1 MAGGR
6 DGGREAVDK
15 GIFPPGS
22 LVRQL
27 RVYAGDE
34 DKWKIIVSLIMTIAP
49 ALSGRMKEAII
60 AMGLPPA
67 AAEPGDLTEDQ
78 INSVIGFFHLAGTD
92 LTTLTAINERTKF
105 VSKQLFSIVFLPAIR
120 LQVVAYVMAHVDSYV
135 PPLPAVAGGGG
146 GGIDAAAVAGAA
158 ATAVASSKAGDKQT
172 VQTAADGTWPEID
185 VLAAVTDASFAKVKA
200 AIQAQDPTD
209 ISTLLTGKVNGYTT
223 LSSGAQLLLWS
234 IISQQPVLKILD
246 PKNFKNSEERKELN
260 TVAQAAALLLGKPAQ
275 SDFCTRTQ
283 GTRPPSHHDHRRSW
297 QAAIQMHPAAWGKD
311 LHHFAAAEE
320 VRSGSVG
327 SIFSWYM
334 GWESAIQGLLSQ
346 LAFAVPAL
354 VQMPDD
360 HNVLMQHAREVINGK
375 AYASAF
381 TLAERKEMFHTYA
394 VAPLLDTMRAN
405 LVTTLETASASA
417 SHGTVNAKHQVVTL
431 KALLDPPT
439 GKDICPDVHEFI
451 KNPMQALASR
461 KTGAAAGASFAQ
473 AADPGATRALT
484 LDGDQRAR
492 SIAEA
497 AERARIA
504 LSPAPLAGLQT
515 PKADK
520 RPRATF
526 AAADGTEEPEERVE
540 KKAKVK
546 VGDVGDFY
554 DLYTLE
560 GKKMLQRKFPNQGEL
575 EMECPKQAYLKTGY
589 CAGPGRC
596 AGSRSFVHVRQV
608 GASTIMRHRLTNDE
622 LALIMNMYIDLYDHL
637 PANFPKD
644 KIRPNV
650 ASRIKNCRG

>member
-6 DGGREAVDK
+6 AGEGVVVDK
-15 GIFPPGS
+15 GIFPTGS

-49 ALSGRMKEAII
+49 ALSGRMNEAII

-92 LTTLTAINERTKF
+92 LTKLTAINERTKF

-120 LQVVAYVMAHVDSYV
+120 LQVVSYVRAHVDSYV
-135 PPLPAVAGGGG
+135 PPLPKAGGGG

-158 ATAVASSKAGDKQT
+158 ATAVASSKAGEKQT

-185 VLAAVTDASFAKVKA
+185 VLAAVTDASFAKVQA

-209 ISTLLTGKVNGYTT
+209 ISKLLTGKVNGYTT
-223 LSSGAQLLLWS
+223 LSSGAQLLLWA
-234 IISQQPVLKILD
+234 IISQQPVLKMLD
-246 PKNFKNSEERKELN
+246 PKNYKNSEERKELN
-260 TVAQAAALLLGKPAQ
+260 TVAGGAALLLGVPAR

-283 GTRPPSHHDHRRSW
+283 GTRPPSHNDHRRSW
-297 QAAIQMHPAAWGKD
+297 QAAIQLHPAAWGKD

-375 AYASAF
+375 SYAAAF
-381 TLAERKEMFHTYA
+381 TLAERKEMFHTNA

-439 GKDICPDVHEFI
+439 GKDICPAVHEFI

-461 KTGAAAGASFAQ
+461 KTGAAAGAGFPQA
-473 AADPGATRALT
+473 AADPGAKRALT
-484 LDGDQRAR
+484 LEGDQRAR

-504 LSPAPLAGLQT
+504 ISPAPLAGLQT

-520 RPRATF
+520 RPRA
-526 AAADGTEEPEERVE
+526 DGTEEPEQRVE

-560 GKKMLQRKFPNQGEL
+560 GKKILQQKFPNQGDL
-575 EMECPKQAYLKTGY
+575 DIECPKQAYLKTGY

-596 AGSRSFVHVRQV
+596 AGSRSFVHIRQA
-608 GASTIMRHRLTNDE
+608 GATRIMRHRLSNGE
-622 LALIMNMYIDLYDHL
+622 LALIMDMYIDRYDHL
-637 PANFPKD
+637 PANFPRD

-650 ASRIKNCRG
+650 ASRIKACRGG